1 MSEPLRTEPTSGREV
16 PHPADSAAQ
25 IERLLLSGLDLYF
38 AGQYQ
43 EAINIWTRVVF
54 LERGHGRARA
64 YIERARTA
72 IAEQHREGDELFHQG
87 RTAYERGN
95 LDDARRL
102 LTRAI
107 DTGGS
112 VDDALLLLQQINRF
126 GSATPRV
133 EAEPAPS
140 NATSEPRGHE
150 PGRRWV
156 RLAGGVAVVSGLALF
171 AAPLVSWFGNGPAV
185 TSGPAAVSGS
195 VDSLPVV
202 RTGAV
207 ALSRA
212 RQFYAGGHLADAL
225 RTLERIDV
233 GDPVRSQ
240 ADRLRGDI
248 QRDLLATVRQSTPT
262 STDGVQR

>member
-16 PHPADSAAQ
+16 SHPADSAAQ

-72 IAEQHREGDELFHQG
+72 IAEQHREADELFHQG
-87 RTAYERGN
+87 RAAYERGS

-102 LTRAI
+102 LTRAV
-107 DTGGS
+107 DRGGS
-112 VDDALLLLQQINRF
+112 ADDALLLLQQLNRF
-126 GSATPRV
+126 GGAGIRADVAPVPSPSASPR
-133 EAEPAPS
+133 
-140 NATSEPRGHE
+140 PRDDH
-150 PGRRWV
+150 GRGWV
-156 RLAGGVAVVSGLALF
+156 RAAGGVAVVSGLALF
-171 AAPLVSWFGNGPAV
+171 AAPLVSWFGNLPAAGGAPT
-185 TSGPAAVSGS
+185 TSGPVEN
-195 VDSLPVV
+195 LPIV
-202 RTGAV
+202 RTGDV
-207 ALSRA
+207 ALTRA
-212 RQFYAGGHLADAL
+212 RQLYVGGHLADAL
-225 RTLERIDV
+225 RTLEGIDV

-240 ADRLRGDI
+240 AEKLRGDI

-262 STDGVQR
+262 SAEGVPR